1 VNKGRIGAADDHAV
15 VEPAVLGLNGAAAL
29 SEQAARPVL
38 RTSQFDDIEP
48 QWLDGTDYLG
58 FAWSNALLNRAD
70 DTMPELY
77 EVAVSGVGA
86 LFNDRRRPLT
96 ISAAKTFDFSSAW
109 MTSLHGNGIQVTVSG
124 YDGDVL
130 VGSRVVTLQA
140 LKAQLFAFD
149 FSGIDRLVID
159 AHGNEI
165 GIDDMQWGHFA
176 GAKGTITGRIIR
188 DADGDGVQD
197 AGERGLRGQTV
208 ILDDN
213 GNGVVDAG
221 EITAVTGKH
230 GGYTFDG
237 VSLGSHRVTAL
248 LSADTEFTGT
258 SRDIV
263 TITEAGE
270 AVRTKFLV
278 ADLSASRGNVTGVLF
293 HDHDRDG
300 VRDTS
305 EPAFANLTVYADAN
319 GNGVRDAGEAFALT
333 DANGRYTL
341 TAIRPGETA
350 IRTELPG
357 GWERWQG
364 GTEDVAVAA
373 GTTRTADLAVTGGV
387 TEFADHVVLP
397 NDKGYRIDALGGN
410 DRVIGGQKSDYIGGG
425 DGKDRL
431 GGGRGDDTLTGG
443 RGNDRLSGGEGWDTF
458 HFGAGD
464 GVDHI
469 DGFDRLDAINI
480 WAEGIDDFS
489 DLTVTI
495 QGYEG
500 RITWAGAR
508 TVILVH
514 TQYTNDLDADDFTFY
529 APYELAQPLAPVI

>member
-1 VNKGRIGAADDHAV
+1 VNKGRIGAADDYAI
-15 VEPAVLGLNGAAAL
+15 VEPAVLGLHGAAAL
-29 SEQAARPVL
+29 SEQTARPVL
-38 RTSQFDDIEP
+38 LTGQFDDIEP

-58 FAWSNALLNRAD
+58 FSWRNALLNRAD

-86 LFNDRRRPLT
+86 LYNDWPRPLI
-96 ISAAKTFDFSSAW
+96 ISAAQTFDFSSAW

-124 YDGDVL
+124 YNGDVL

-149 FSGIDRLVID
+149 FSTIDRLVID
-159 AHGNEI
+159 GHGNQI
-165 GIDDMQWGHFA
+165 GMDDLQWGHFA
-176 GAKGTITGRIIR
+176 GAKGTINGRIIR

-197 AGERGLRGQTV
+197 AGEGGRKGLTV

-221 EITAVTGKH
+221 EITAVTDKF
-230 GGYTFDG
+230 GGYAFDG

-270 AVRTKFLV
+270 TVRTKVLV
-278 ADLSASRGNVTGVLF
+278 ADLAASRGNVTGVLF

-305 EPAFANLTVYADAN
+305 EPAFANLTIYADTN

-333 DANGRYTL
+333 DADGRYTL
-341 TAIRPGETA
+341 TAIRPGETT

-397 NDKGYRIDALGGN
+397 NDRGYRIDALGGN
-410 DRVIGGQKSDYIGGG
+410 DRVIGGRQNDYIAGGEG
-425 DGKDRL
+425 RDRL
-431 GGGRGDDTLTGG
+431 AGGRGNDTLTGG
-443 RGNDRLSGGEGWDTF
+443 HGNDRLSGGEGWDTF
-458 HFGAGD
+458 HFEAGD

-469 DGFDRLDAINI
+469 HGFDRLDSINI
-480 WAEGIDDFS
+480 WAEGVDDFS

-500 RITWAGAR
+500 RITWTGAR

-514 TQYTNDLDADDFTFY
+514 TQYIDDLDADDFTFY
-529 APYELAQPLAPVI
+529 PPSDLAQPLSPVI